1 LFPKNF
7 FKERMK
13 ETCIM
18 TFMKPEG
25 LLLSWVPFFI
35 KKDAKNYTY
44 NCFDINVNMIYFLK
58 EIKTSWISK
67 NIVRLGTIPKGEVIS
82 D

>member
-1 LFPKNF
+1 MGAEAEDKGEPGLPSKTLFPKNF

-25 LLLSWVPFFI
+25 LLLS
-35 KKDAKNYTY
+35 
-44 NCFDINVNMIYFLK
+44 
-58 EIKTSWISK
+58 
-67 NIVRLGTIPKGEVIS
+67 
-82 D
+82 